1 MTGDTGKIRYP
12 QRSKQIIDFSGIR
25 FGNATPSNVDGLLEL
40 DNHFFVIFEFKH
52 ISAAKMSKGQRMM
65 IERVCDAIHG
75 RRSPSAYCVAIVAH
89 HDAPSHQEIDAAK
102 SKALGVRWDG
112 EWLNVSQTNTTA
124 MDQLS
129 FYHNIAF
136 NNPF

>member
-65 IERVCDAIHG
+65 IERVCDEELEMVNDWIRDPFLDWG
-75 RRSPSAYCVAIVAH
+75 WS
-89 HDAPSHQEIDAAK
+89 
-102 SKALGVRWDG
+102 RWCLLLQSDCG
-112 EWLNVSQTNTTA
+112 
-124 MDQLS
+124 
-129 FYHNIAF
+129 
-136 NNPF
+136 